1 MGSRSI
7 CCPRTP
13 RLTCRALRCGLTVT
27 LASAANDK
35 TESCALLIKSF
46 AITRLILQ
54 LCARGTDTTMLPR
67 TDPDEGQGG
76 QRGQMGSRQG
86 TRVTS
91 HPYILYA
98 TKKIFYIL

>member
-1 MGSRSI
+1 MGTRSI

-35 TESCALLIKSF
+35 TESC
-46 AITRLILQ
+46 
-54 LCARGTDTTMLPR
+54 TDTTMLPR

-98 TKKIFYIL
+98 IN